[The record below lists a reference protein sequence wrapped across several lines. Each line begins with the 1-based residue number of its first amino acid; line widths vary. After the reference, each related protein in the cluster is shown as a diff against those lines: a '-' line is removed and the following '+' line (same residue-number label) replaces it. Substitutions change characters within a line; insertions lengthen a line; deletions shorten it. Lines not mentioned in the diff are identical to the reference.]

1 MLTAAHCIT
10 GNPIAS
16 TRHWDKRL
24 KKFLLKYPWY
34 IRVSIGDHH
43 LKDDKFKYVTVSKI
57 ILHPELYDVAIFT
70 LSQRILQFNKKIS
83 PICLP
88 DNDGSKDYS
97 SETAQVTGWGVNV
110 NNFKEP
116 KPYESPA
123 SFDYFEETASLVNEL
138 QVANVTIISDERCDE
153 IAHEHST
160 KEKFLERFDEEMCTQ
175 EQGSTCQGDSGGPL
189 FLRESHQIQR
199 ARTETEIR

>member
-43 LKDDKFKYVTVSKI
+43 LKDDKFKYVTVSSI
-57 ILHPELYDVAIFT
+57 TLHPELYDVAIFT

-97 SETAQVTGWGVNV
+97 SETGQVTGWGVSV
-110 NNFKEP
+110 NNYKEP
-116 KPYESPA
+116 KPYENPA
-123 SFDYFEETASLVNEL
+123 SLDYFEETASLVNEL

-189 FLRESHQIQR
+189 FLRESHQTQR
-199 ARTETEIR
+199 NKKEMR

>member
-10 GNPIAS
+10 GSPITS
-16 TRHWDKRL
+16 WRHWDKRL
-24 KKFLLKYPWY
+24 KNFLLKYPWY

-57 ILHPELYDVAIFT
+57 ILHPELHDVAIFT

-97 SETAQVTGWGVNV
+97 SETGQVTGWGVNV
-110 NNFKEP
+110 NNYREP

-123 SFDYFEETASLVNEL
+123 SLDYFEETASLVNEL
-138 QVANVTIISDERCDE
+138 QVANVTIISDGTCDE
-153 IAHEHST
+153 LARGQG
-160 KEKFLERFDEEMCTQ
+160 KERFEEEICTL

-189 FLRESHQIQR
+189 FLRESHQTQR
-199 ARTETEIR
+199 NKKEMR